1 MNLGRKRRHPRTTGP
16 AFSSTRQ
23 GRFTLH
29 LLRILTSAVFIF
41 SGIVKAVDPLGT
53 VYKIE
58 DYLQAFGVDWIQVSV
73 VAYPAAFLL
82 IALELMIGI
91 QLLFMVRFRLSTLL
105 AFLFMVVMTPLTL
118 YIALYNPVTD
128 CGCFGDAITISNWQ
142 TFAKNM
148 VLLAITLVLLLSRA
162 KFKTFFVPRVEN
174 VIALVFLVIAGA
186 FMAYNLMHLPMLDFR
201 PYKKGVDIKAAM
213 KIPEGAPID
222 EYTYS
227 FTYRKDGRQKRFGL
241 NDLPDSTWT
250 FVEQHSELI
259 RKGYE
264 PEIKSFTIL
273 DANFQDIGGDILD
286 FNGTSYLV
294 LMYDLTRTSDRG
306 IARINDL
313 YASRADSRGR
323 FFGITASSSEVVA
336 EFKKQHKLTFPIY
349 SADPVFLKTIIR
361 ANPGV
366 VVITNG
372 TIVDKRNWRDIDN
385 LK

>member
-162 KFKTFFVPRVEN
+162 KFKTFFVARVEN
-174 VIALVFLVIAGA
+174 VIALVFLVMAGA

-313 YASRADSRGR
+313 YASHADSRGK